1 MTIHSYYRLLETDP
15 ENLESLLQGVV
26 LMAEV
31 KTQGAVEAMEV
42 AEASRET
49 EWEKP
54 SFVGDLFLGKLNLDL
69 IHPFPEQPAAD
80 KAEADGFLAQMERFL
95 AENVDA
101 EEIDQKGEY
110 DYELFKGFNEMGAW
124 GMKIPKE
131 YGGLGFSATNYNRA
145 IGLVATWCASSVA
158 WLSAHQSIGVPQ
170 PLKLFGT
177 PEQKQKYLPRLA
189 KGAVS
194 AFALTEPGVGSDP
207 AKMETRATP
216 TADGTG
222 WILNGEKLWCTNGL
236 KAEIIVVM
244 AQTPPKV
251 VNGKEKKQISAFIL
265 EMDTP
270 GVEIAHRCQFM
281 GLRGIGNVLIK
292 FSNVFVPKE
301 NLLWGEG
308 LGLKLALITLNTG
321 RLTIPAGCAAG
332 GRRMLEIA
340 REWVNERVQW
350 GAPIGKHEAVA
361 AKLGWMAS
369 HTMAME
375 AIVWLTSGLADRGDV
390 DLRLE
395 AAMAKLFNTEV
406 AWQCVDHLVQIR
418 GGRGYE
424 TATSLKARGEKA
436 HPVER
441 IMRDM
446 RINRIFEGTSEIQ
459 HLFIARE
466 AVDPH
471 MKRGYKILLPETPTG
486 EKLSA
491 AAKAGAFYATW
502 YPSRYMGW
510 SRFPKYGDFGRL
522 QTHVGYLERQSRHL
536 SRSIFHAMMRF
547 QAKLERKQM
556 VLFRIVDIGTDLF
569 AMAATISYAAMLDKQ
584 GQKNALELADLFCRE
599 ARVRIDQTFRTLF
612 DNHDDLQYKVVQ
624 KMMKGEYEWLEGSL
638 VQPVVPTAEQVE
650 EAIRKLA

>member
-1 MTIHSYYRLLETDP
+1 
-15 ENLESLLQGVV
+15 
-26 LMAEV
+26 MAEV
-31 KTQGAVEAMEV
+31 KSQGAVDAMDV
-42 AEASRET
+42 AEGARET

-54 SFVGDLFLGKLNLDL
+54 SFVGQLFLGNLDLDL
-69 IHPFPEQPAAD
+69 IHPFPEQPAED
-80 KAEADGFLAQMERFL
+80 KAEADDFLGRLERFL

-101 EEIDQKGEY
+101 DKIDQEGEY
-110 DYELFKGFNEMGAW
+110 PESIFEGFKELGAW

-145 IGLVATWCASSVA
+145 IGLVATWCGSSVA

-170 PLKLFGT
+170 PLKLFGSE
-177 PEQKQKYLPRLA
+177 EQKKKWLPRLA
-189 KGAVS
+189 NGAIS

-207 AKMETRATP
+207 AKMETRAVP
-216 TADGTG
+216 SPDGKG

-236 KAEIIVVM
+236 KAEVIVVM

-251 VNGKEKKQISAFIL
+251 VKGKEKKQISAFIL
-265 EMDTP
+265 ETNTP

-292 FSNVFVPKE
+292 FHDVFVPKE

-321 RLTIPAGCAAG
+321 RLTIPAGCAAA
-332 GRRMLEIA
+332 GRKMVDIA
-340 REWVNERVQW
+340 KEWANERVQW

-361 AKLGWMAS
+361 AKIAWMAS
-369 HTMAME
+369 HTFAME
-375 AIVWLTSGLADRGDV
+375 AIVWLTSGLADRGNV

-406 AWQCVDHLVQIR
+406 AWQMIDHLVQIR

-424 TATSLKARGEKA
+424 TADSLRARGEKA
-436 HPVER
+436 YPVER

-471 MKRGYKILLPETPTG
+471 MKRGYKLLQPDTPTG
-486 EKLSA
+486 EKFTA
-491 AAKAGAFYATW
+491 AAKAGAHYAAW
-502 YPSRYMGW
+502 YPAKYLGW
-510 SRFPKYGDFGRL
+510 SRFPKFGEFGKL
-522 QTHVGYLERQSRHL
+522 STHMGFVERSSRHL
-536 SRSIFHAMMRF
+536 
-547 QAKLERKQM
+547 
-556 VLFRIVDIGTDLF
+556 
-569 AMAATISYAAMLDKQ
+569 
-584 GQKNALELADLFCRE
+584 
-599 ARVRIDQTFRTLF
+599 AR
-612 DNHDDLQYKVVQ
+612 
-624 KMMKGEYEWLEGSL
+624 
-638 VQPVVPTAEQVE
+638 
-650 EAIRKLA
+650 

>member
-1 MTIHSYYRLLETDP
+1 
-15 ENLESLLQGVV
+15 
-26 LMAEV
+26 MAET

-54 SFVGDLFLGKLNLDL
+54 SFVGDLFLGNLNLDL
-69 IHPFPEQPAAD
+69 IHPFPEQPEAD
-80 KAEADGFLAQMERFL
+80 KAEADQFLNKLEKFL

-101 EEIDQKGEY
+101 EEIDRKGEY
-110 DYELFKGFNEMGAW
+110 NYELFEGFKQLGAW

-145 IGLVATWCASSVA
+145 IGLVATWCGSSVA

-170 PLKLFGT
+170 PLKLFGSE
-177 PEQKQKYLPRLA
+177 EQKKKYLPRLA
-189 KGAVS
+189 KGAIS

-207 AKMETRATP
+207 AKMQTFAKP
-216 TADGTG
+216 SPDGKG

-236 KAEIIVVM
+236 KAEVIVVM

-265 EMDTP
+265 EMNTP
-270 GVEIAHRCQFM
+270 GVQIAHRCQFM

-292 FSNVFVPKE
+292 FKDVFIPAE

-321 RLTIPAGCAAG
+321 RLTIPAGCAAA
-332 GRRMLEIA
+332 GRRMVEIA

-361 AKLGWMAS
+361 SKLAWMAS

-406 AWQCVDHLVQIR
+406 AWTCADHLVQIR

-424 TATSLKARGEKA
+424 TAQSLEARGEKGIG
-436 HPVER
+436 VER

-471 MKRGYKILLPETPTG
+471 MKRGYKILQPETPVGQKMT
-486 EKLSA
+486 A
-491 AAKAGAFYATW
+491 AAKAGAFYAAW
-502 YPSRYMGW
+502 YPSRYIGW
-510 SRFPKYGDFGRL
+510 SRKPSYSDFGKL
-522 QTHVGYLERQSRHL
+522 SKHMAFVERTSRRL
-536 SRSIFHAMMRF
+536 SRSIFHAMMRY

-569 AMAATISYAAMLDKQ
+569 AMSATISYAAMLAKK
-584 GQKNALELADLFCRE
+584 GQQNALDLADVFCHE
-599 ARVRIDQTFRTLF
+599 ARKRIDQTFAVLF
-612 DNHDDLQYKVVQ
+612 DNYDEKEYRVVQ
-624 KMMKGEYEWLEGSL
+624 NLMKGEFEWLEGRL
-638 VQPVVPTAEQVE
+638 VQPLVPSSEQIE

>member
-1 MTIHSYYRLLETDP
+1 
-15 ENLESLLQGVV
+15 
-26 LMAEV
+26 MAEA

-54 SFVGDLFLGKLNLDL
+54 SFVGQLFLGNLNIDL
-69 IHPFPEQPAAD
+69 IHPFPEQPEAD
-80 KAEADGFLAQMERFL
+80 KAEADEFLNKLERFL

-101 EEIDQKGEY
+101 DEIDEQGQY
-110 DYELFKGFNEMGAW
+110 DYSLFDGFKELGAW

-145 IGLVATWCASSVA
+145 IGLVATWCGSTVA

-177 PEQKQKYLPRLA
+177 EEQKKKYLPRLA
-189 KGAVS
+189 NGAIS

-207 AKMETRATP
+207 AKMQTRATP
-216 TADGTG
+216 TPDGKG

-236 KAEIIVVM
+236 KAEVIVVM

-265 EMDTP
+265 ETNTP

-281 GLRGIGNVLIK
+281 GLRGIGNVLLRFK
-292 FSNVFVPKE
+292 DVFIPKE
-301 NLLWGEG
+301 NLLWKEG
-308 LGLKLALITLNTG
+308 HGLKLALITLNTG

-332 GRRMLEIA
+332 ARRMVEIA
-340 REWVNERVQW
+340 KEWVNERVQW

-361 AKLGWMAS
+361 AKLAWMAS
-369 HTMAME
+369 HTLAME
-375 AIVWLTSGLADRGDV
+375 AIVWLTSGLSDRGDV

-424 TATSLKARGEKA
+424 TAQSLRGRGEKGV
-436 HPVER
+436 PVER

-471 MKRGYKILLPETPTG
+471 MKRGYKLLLPDTSTG
-486 EKLSA
+486 EKIGA

-502 YPSRYMGW
+502 YPTRYLGW
-510 SRFPKYGDFGRL
+510 SRKPKYGELGKL
-522 QTHVGYLERQSRHL
+522 SKHMAYVERASRHV

-569 AMAATISYAAMLDKQ
+569 AMSATISYATMLAKK
-584 GQKNALELADLFCRE
+584 GQKNALDLADVFCHE
-599 ARVRIDQTFRTLF
+599 ARKRIEANFTNLF
-612 DNHDDLQYKVVQ
+612 DNYDEKEYRVVQ
-624 KMMKGEYEWLEGSL
+624 GLMKGEYDWLQGRL
-638 VQPVVPTAEQVE
+638 VQPVVPTVEQVE
-650 EAIRKLA
+650 EAIAKLA

>member
-1 MTIHSYYRLLETDP
+1 
-15 ENLESLLQGVV
+15 
-26 LMAEV
+26 MAEV
-31 KTQGAVEAMEV
+31 KTQGAVDAMEV

-80 KAEADGFLAQMERFL
+80 KAEADGFLNRMERFL
-95 AENVDA
+95 AESVDA
-101 EEIDQKGEY
+101 DKIDAQGEY
-110 DYELFKGFNEMGAW
+110 DYDLFKGFNEMGAW

-131 YGGLGFSATNYNRA
+131 YGGLGFSSTNYNRA
-145 IGLVATWCASSVA
+145 VGLVATWCGSSVA

-177 PEQKQKYLPRLA
+177 EEQKKKYLPRLA
-189 KGAVS
+189 KGAIS

-216 TADGTG
+216 SPDGKG

-236 KAEIIVVM
+236 KAELIVVM

-251 VNGKEKKQISAFIL
+251 VKGKEKKQISAFIL
-265 EMDTP
+265 EMNTP
-270 GVEIAHRCQFM
+270 GVEIAHRCQFL
-281 GLRGIGNVLIK
+281 GLRGIGNVLIRFK
-292 FSNVFVPKE
+292 DVFIPKE

-332 GRRMLEIA
+332 ARRMLEIA
-340 REWVNERVQW
+340 RDWVNERVQW

-361 AKLGWMAS
+361 SKLAWMAS
-369 HTMAME
+369 HTLAME
-375 AIVWLTSGLADRGDV
+375 AIVWLTSGLSDRGDV

-406 AWQCVDHLVQIR
+406 AWQCVDHLMQIR

-424 TATSLKARGEKA
+424 TAGSLRARGEKA
-436 HPVER
+436 YPVER
-441 IMRDM
+441 MMRDM

-491 AAKAGAFYATW
+491 AAKAGAFYAGW
-502 YPSRYMGW
+502 YPSKYVGW
-510 SRFPKYGDFGRL
+510 SRKPAYGEFGKL
-522 QTHVGYLERQSRHL
+522 SGHMAYIDRQSRHL
-536 SRSIFHAMMRF
+536 ARSIFHAMMRF

-556 VLFRIVDIGTDLF
+556 VLFRIVDIGTELF
-569 AMAATISYAAMLDKQ
+569 AMAATISYATMLAKK
-584 GQKNALELADLFCRE
+584 GEANAVDLAHVFCAE
-599 ARVRIDQTFRTLF
+599 ARQRIDQHFRTLF
-612 DNHDDLQYKVVQ
+612 DNHDEAAYRVVQ
-624 KMMKGEYEWLEGSL
+624 NLMKGEYQWLEGDL
-638 VQPVVPTAEQVE
+638 VQGLVPSAEAVE
-650 EAIRKLA
+650 EAISKLR

>member
-1 MTIHSYYRLLETDP
+1 
-15 ENLESLLQGVV
+15 
-26 LMAEV
+26 MAEV

-80 KAEADGFLAQMERFL
+80 KAEADDFLVKLERFL

-101 EEIDQKGEY
+101 EEIDRRGEY
-110 DYELFKGFNEMGAW
+110 DYELFKGFNELGAW

-145 IGLVATWCASSVA
+145 LGLVATWCASSVA

-189 KGAVS
+189 KGAIS

-207 AKMETRATP
+207 AKMETRAVP
-216 TADGTG
+216 SADGKG

-244 AQTPPKV
+244 CQTPPKV

-270 GVEIAHRCQFM
+270 GIDIAHRCQFM

-292 FSNVFVPKE
+292 FNDVFIPKE

-340 REWVNERVQW
+340 REWANERVQW

-424 TATSLKARGEKA
+424 TSTSLRERGEKG

-486 EKLSA
+486 EKISA
-491 AAKAGAFYATW
+491 AAKAGAFYAAW
-502 YPSRYMGW
+502 YPQQYLGW
-510 SRFPKYGDFGRL
+510 SRFPKYGEFGQL
-522 QTHVGYLERQSRHL
+522 QTHLGYLERASRHL

-569 AMAATISYAAMLDKQ
+569 AMAATISYASMLAKNGD
-584 GQKNALELADLFCRE
+584 KNAIELADLFCRE
-599 ARVRIDQTFRTLF
+599 ARVRVDQVFRTLF
-612 DNHDDLQYKVVQ
+612 DNHDELQYKVVQ
-624 KMMKGEYEWLEGSL
+624 KMMKGEYEWLEGTL
-638 VQPVVPTAEQVE
+638 VQPIVPTAEQVE

>member
-1 MTIHSYYRLLETDP
+1 
-15 ENLESLLQGVV
+15 
-26 LMAEV
+26 MAEA

-54 SFVGDLFLGKLNLDL
+54 SFVGDLFLGKVNFDL
-69 IHPFPEQPAAD
+69 IHPFPEQPPAD
-80 KAEADGFLAQMERFL
+80 KAEADEFLARLERFL

-101 EEIDQKGEY
+101 EEIDRKGEY
-110 DYELFKGFNEMGAW
+110 DYDLFKGFNELGAW

-177 PEQKQKYLPRLA
+177 EEQKKKYLPRLA
-189 KGAVS
+189 KGAIS

-207 AKMETRATP
+207 AKMQTTATP
-216 TADGTG
+216 SPDGKG

-236 KAEIIVVM
+236 KAELVVVM

-281 GLRGIGNVLIK
+281 GLRGIGNVLIR
-292 FSNVFVPKE
+292 FRDVFIPKE

-332 GRRMLEIA
+332 GRRMVEIA
-340 REWVNERVQW
+340 REWANERVQW
-350 GAPIGKHEAVA
+350 GLPIGKHEAVS
-361 AKLGWMAS
+361 AKIAWMAS
-369 HTMAME
+369 HTFAME

-424 TATSLKARGEKA
+424 TSTSLKERGEKG

-471 MKRGYKILLPETPTG
+471 MKRGYKLLVPETPTG
-486 EKLSA
+486 EKVAA

-502 YPSRYMGW
+502 YPTKYMGW
-510 SRFPKYGDFGRL
+510 SRFPKHGDFGRL
-522 QTHVGYLERQSRHL
+522 GTHVGYIERQSRHVA
-536 SRSIFHAMMRF
+536 RSIFHAMMRF

-569 AMAATISYAAMLDKQ
+569 AMSAAISYAAMLAKQ
-584 GQKNALELADLFCRE
+584 GNKNALELADLFCRE
-599 ARVRIDQTFRTLF
+599 ARTRIDQNFRTLF
-612 DNHDDLQYKVVQ
+612 DNHDDLAYKVVQ
-624 KMMKGEYEWLEGSL
+624 KLMKGEYEWLEGDL
-638 VQPVVPTAEQVE
+638 VQPVVPTPEQVE

>member
-1 MTIHSYYRLLETDP
+1 
-15 ENLESLLQGVV
+15 
-26 LMAEV
+26 MAEV
-31 KTQGAVEAMEV
+31 KSQGAVEAMEV

-54 SFVGDLFLGKLNLDL
+54 SFVGQLFLGNLNLDL
-69 IHPFPEQPAAD
+69 IHPFPEQPESD
-80 KAEADGFLAQMERFL
+80 KAEADEFIRKLERFL

-101 EEIDQKGEY
+101 DKIDHEGEY
-110 DYELFKGFNEMGAW
+110 PVELFDGFKELGAW

-145 IGLVATWCASSVA
+145 IGLVATWCGSSVA

-177 PEQKQKYLPRLA
+177 PEQKQKWLPRLA
-189 KGAVS
+189 NGAIS

-207 AKMETRATP
+207 AKMETRAVP
-216 TADGTG
+216 SPDGEG
-222 WILNGEKLWCTNGL
+222 WILNGEKLWCTNGTQ
-236 KAEIIVVM
+236 AEVIVVM

-251 VNGKEKKQISAFIL
+251 IKGKEKKQISAFIL
-265 EMDTP
+265 DMSTP
-270 GVEIAHRCQFM
+270 GVDVAHRCQFM
-281 GLRGIGNVLIK
+281 GLRGIGNALIK
-292 FSNVFVPKE
+292 FRDVFIPKE

-321 RLTIPAGCAAG
+321 RLTIPAGCAAS
-332 GRRMLEIA
+332 GRRMVDIA
-340 REWVNERVQW
+340 KEWASERVQW
-350 GAPIGKHEAVA
+350 GAPIGKHDAVA
-361 AKLGWMAS
+361 AKIAWMAS
-369 HTMAME
+369 HTFAME

-424 TATSLKARGEKA
+424 TAQSLHARGEKA
-436 HPVER
+436 YPVER

-471 MKRGYKILLPETPTG
+471 MKRGYKILLPETPAG
-486 EKLSA
+486 EKLGA
-491 AAKAGAFYATW
+491 AAKAGVHYAAW
-502 YPSRYMGW
+502 YPSKFVGW
-510 SRFPKYGDFGRL
+510 SRFPKFGEFGKL
-522 QTHVGYLERQSRHL
+522 STHMGFVERQSRHL
-536 SRSIFHAMMRF
+536 ARSIFHAMMRY
-547 QAKLERKQM
+547 QAQLERKQM

-569 AMAATISYAAMLDKQ
+569 AMSAAISYATMLSKTHANAMD
-584 GQKNALELADLFCRE
+584 LADVFCRE
-599 ARVRIDQTFRTLF
+599 ARMRVETNFRQLF
-612 DNHDDLQYKVVQ
+612 DNHDEESYKLVS
-624 KMMKGEYEWLEGSL
+624 KLMKGDYGWMRGEM
-638 VQPVVPTAEQVE
+638 VE
-650 EAIRKLA
+650 PIISSVEDVEDAIRRLA

>member
-1 MTIHSYYRLLETDP
+1 
-15 ENLESLLQGVV
+15 
-26 LMAEV
+26 MAEV

-69 IHPFPEQPAAD
+69 IHPFPEQPAED
-80 KAEADGFLAQMERFL
+80 KAEADGFLARMERFL

-101 EEIDQKGEY
+101 DEIDRKGEY

-145 IGLVATWCASSVA
+145 IALVATWCGSSVA

-177 PEQKQKYLPRLA
+177 EEQKKKYLPRLA
-189 KGAVS
+189 KGAIS

-207 AKMETRATP
+207 AKMETRAVP
-216 TADGTG
+216 SPDGKG

-236 KAEIIVVM
+236 KAEVIVVM
-244 AQTPPKV
+244 AQTPTKV
-251 VNGKEKKQISAFIL
+251 VKGKEKKQISAFIL

-270 GVEIAHRCQFM
+270 GVEISHRCQFM
-281 GLRGIGNVLIK
+281 GLRGIGNVLINFK
-292 FSNVFVPKE
+292 DVFIPKE

-321 RLTIPAGCAAG
+321 RLTIPAGCAAAA
-332 GRRMLEIA
+332 RRMLEIA
-340 REWVNERVQW
+340 REWAGERVQW
-350 GAPIGKHEAVA
+350 GLPIAKHEAIA
-361 AKLGWMAS
+361 SKIAWMAS
-369 HTMAME
+369 HTFAME
-375 AIVWLTSGLADRGDV
+375 AIVWLTSGLADQGKV

-424 TATSLKARGEKA
+424 TATSLKERGEKA
-436 HPVER
+436 VGVER

-471 MKRGYKILLPETPTG
+471 MKRGYKILLPETPTA
-486 EKLSA
+486 EKVSA

-502 YPSRYMGW
+502 YPSRYIGW
-510 SRFPKYGDFGRL
+510 SRFPKHGEFGRL

-536 SRSIFHAMMRF
+536 SRSIFHAMVRF

-569 AMAATISYAAMLDKQ
+569 AMSAAISYAAMLDKK
-584 GQKNALELADLFCRE
+584 GNENAMELADLFCRE
-599 ARVRIDQTFRTLF
+599 ARTRIDQNFRTLF
-612 DNHDDLQYKVVQ
+612 DNHDELAYKVVQ
-624 KMMKGEYEWLEGSL
+624 KMMKGEYEWLEGDL

>member
-1 MTIHSYYRLLETDP
+1 
-15 ENLESLLQGVV
+15 
-26 LMAEV
+26 MAEM

-54 SFVGDLFLGKLNLDL
+54 SFVGQLFLGNLNLDL

-80 KAEADGFLAQMERFL
+80 KAEADEFLNRLERFL

-101 EEIDQKGEY
+101 DKIDQQGEY
-110 DYELFKGFNEMGAW
+110 DYSLFDGFKDLGAW

-131 YGGLGFSATNYNRA
+131 YGGLGFSSTNYNRA
-145 IGLVATWCASSVA
+145 IGLVATWCGSSVA

-177 PEQKQKYLPRLA
+177 EEQKKKYLPRLA
-189 KGAVS
+189 NGAIS

-207 AKMETRATP
+207 AKMQTRATP
-216 TADGTG
+216 SPDGKG

-236 KAEIIVVM
+236 KAELIVVM
-244 AQTPPKV
+244 AQTPPRV

-265 EMDTP
+265 ETNTP

-281 GLRGIGNVLIK
+281 GLRGIGNVLIRFK
-292 FSNVFVPKE
+292 DVFIPKE
-301 NLLWGEG
+301 NLLWKEG
-308 LGLKLALITLNTG
+308 HGLKLALITLNTG

-332 GRRMLEIA
+332 GRRMVEIA

-361 AKLGWMAS
+361 AKLAWMAS

-375 AIVWLTSGLADRGDV
+375 AIVWLTSGLSDRGDV

-406 AWQCVDHLVQIR
+406 AWQCIDHLVQIR
-418 GGRGYE
+418 GGRGFE
-424 TATSLKARGEKA
+424 TAQSLRERGEKGI
-436 HPVER
+436 PVER

-471 MKRGYKILLPETPTG
+471 MKRGYKILQPETPAG
-486 EKLSA
+486 EKLGA
-491 AAKAGAFYATW
+491 AAKAGAFYAAW
-502 YPSRYMGW
+502 YPTRYLGW
-510 SRFPKYGDFGRL
+510 SRKPKYGEFGKL
-522 QTHVGYLERQSRHL
+522 STHMAYVERASRHV
-536 SRSIFHAMMRF
+536 SRSIFHAMMRY
-547 QAKLERKQM
+547 QAKLERKQQ

-569 AMAATISYAAMLDKQ
+569 AMSATISYAAMLARK
-584 GQKNALELADLFCRE
+584 GQKNALDLADVFCHE
-599 ARVRIDQTFRTLF
+599 ARKRIEGNFTNLF
-612 DNHDDLQYKVVQ
+612 DNYDEKEYRVVQ
-624 KMMKGEYEWLEGSL
+624 ALMKGDFEWLEGRL
-638 VQPVVPTAEQVE
+638 VQPVVPTVEQVE
-650 EAIRKLA
+650 EAIAKLA

>member
-1 MTIHSYYRLLETDP
+1 
-15 ENLESLLQGVV
+15 
-26 LMAEV
+26 MAEV
-31 KTQGAVEAMEV
+31 KSQGAVEAMEV

-54 SFVGDLFLGKLNLDL
+54 SFVGQLFLGNLNTDL
-69 IHPFPEQPAAD
+69 IHPFPEQPADD
-80 KAEADGFLAQMERFL
+80 KAGADEFLAKLERFL
-95 AENVDA
+95 AEHVDA
-101 EEIDQKGEY
+101 DKIDEQGEY
-110 DYELFKGFNEMGAW
+110 DYSLFDGFNELGAW

-145 IGLVATWCASSVA
+145 IGLVATWCGSTVA

-177 PEQKQKYLPRLA
+177 EEQKKKYLPRLA
-189 KGAVS
+189 KGAIS

-207 AKMETRATP
+207 AKMMTTATP
-216 TADGTG
+216 SPDGKG

-251 VNGKEKKQISAFIL
+251 VKGKEKKQISAFIL
-265 EMDTP
+265 ETNTP
-270 GVEIAHRCQFM
+270 GFEILHRCQFM

-292 FSNVFVPKE
+292 FNNCFVPNE

-321 RLTIPAGCAAG
+321 RLTIPAGCAAI
-332 GRRMLEIA
+332 GRRMVDIA
-340 REWVNERVQW
+340 KEWGLERVQW
-350 GAPIGKHEAVA
+350 GAPIAKHEGVA
-361 AKLGWMAS
+361 AKIAWMAS
-369 HTMAME
+369 HTFAME
-375 AIVWLTSGLADRGDV
+375 AIVWLTSGLADRGTV

-424 TATSLKARGEKA
+424 TAASLRARGEKGY
-436 HPVER
+436 PVER

-471 MKRGYKILLPETPTG
+471 MKRGYKILQPETPTG
-486 EKLSA
+486 EKLAA
-491 AAKAGAFYATW
+491 AAKAGAHYAAW
-502 YPSRYMGW
+502 YPKKYLGW
-510 SRFPKYGDFGRL
+510 SRFPKYGEFGSL
-522 QTHVGYLERQSRHL
+522 SGHMGYVERASRHL
-536 SRSIFHAMMRF
+536 ARSIFHAMMRF

-556 VLFRIVDIGTDLF
+556 VLFRLVDIGTDLF
-569 AMAATISYAAMLDKQ
+569 AMSAAVSYATMLAKQ
-584 GQKNALELADLFCRE
+584 GHANALDLADVFCKE
-599 ARVRIDQTFRTLF
+599 ARMRIDYNFEHVF
-612 DNHDDLQYKVVQ
+612 DNHDEESYRLVGKLL
-624 KMMKGEYEWLEGSL
+624 KGEYDWFRGPMVEGEE
-638 VQPVVPTAEQVE
+638 PVVPTPEQVE
-650 EAIRKLA
+650 EAMAKLA